1 MLQCLHAAYRHWL
14 SLSWALCITSFP
26 VVRRSSVLMLQSLHA
41 VTLVLRLEA
50 HCLVWQIYLEA
61 GQGCVQASH
70 LLMT

>member
-1 MLQCLHAAYRHWL
+1 
-14 SLSWALCITSFP
+14 
-26 VVRRSSVLMLQSLHA
+26 MLQSLHA